1 MTKAQRQLEEQRA
14 ATATQ
19 PPAGTFTVFSKLAP
33 ELQLEVWD
41 QAVSVP
47 RMLIIQLRSCGC
59 GGDFHFTLDENNISP
74 PRELRTCL
82 NSHRIASKKYKP
94 LFAASIFDNHVSH
107 HQYVSGDQF
116 SSYLGMSKEE
126 FLLRHYPLLFSL
138 DISALKT
145 CLGSSKSRS
154 LPEEVIANSPLTN
167 RPPPP
172 TRLENPRPKVPF
184 SSVDTLYIVEADDHQ
199 FLQPKLRL
207 FPHDISTQ
215 PLHYVAFDAELLRW
229 YSSREFIWCFVWAC
243 NLQEVVLVQ
252 RIRHPTRTGPQD
264 KFDFVNIRNS
274 EVDPLIREKLE
285 TFIRDEVSTPPPK
298 EMFEMYFGQEI
309 KPRDRASFK
318 APTFKLMGITKGGER
333 L

>member
-1 MTKAQRQLEEQRA
+1 MADQPPSRRVTRSMTKAQRQLEEQRA

-19 PPAGTFTVFSKLAP
+19 PPADTFTLFSKLAP

-82 NSHRIASKKYKP
+82 NSHQIASKKYKP

-145 CLGSSKSRS
+145 CLGSNNSRS

-167 RPPPP
+167 R
-172 TRLENPRPKVPF
+172 
-184 SSVDTLYIVEADDHQ
+184 
-199 FLQPKLRL
+199 
-207 FPHDISTQ
+207 
-215 PLHYVAFDAELLRW
+215 
-229 YSSREFIWCFVWAC
+229 
-243 NLQEVVLVQ
+243 
-252 RIRHPTRTGPQD
+252 
-264 KFDFVNIRNS
+264 
-274 EVDPLIREKLE
+274 
-285 TFIRDEVSTPPPK
+285 
-298 EMFEMYFGQEI
+298 
-309 KPRDRASFK
+309 
-318 APTFKLMGITKGGER
+318 
-333 L
+333 